1 MVQLTWDW
9 PKSFSLPKGAMNEKR
24 AQHVGVKM
32 TRSEAEA
39 LRRAAFEERTTKSS
53 LLRRLFVERY
63 LKRGHQRQETE

>member
-1 MVQLTWDW
+1 
-9 PKSFSLPKGAMNEKR
+9 MNEKR

-32 TRSEAEA
+32 TRSEAES
-39 LRRAAFEERTTKSS
+39 LRRVAFEERTTKSS